1 MKKNDFSSDQE
12 FEKILKE
19 KMNELSASVD
29 CFDKISARAFP
40 EKDSD
45 FSECGFT
52 VSDLENV
59 TGKRRFPPVLRW
71 VSAAAAI
78 VLCIGVI
85 PKTAIINSLRDP
97 AEKSSG
103 KSTYTRL
110 LSEIKDE
117 TQSGSYYI
125 CDLSLDD
132 YISRDVLVTPLYSC
146 PFEESNEDMNVR
158 LYIRYI
164 GGIRTNQI
172 YAVKYRGT
180 YSEDNIV
187 AAAETGVSFSEKEE
201 EILEQNPTFS
211 FSTQDN
217 AVTAVS
223 AAFRGTNNGQLI
235 DHDGNEVSAASFSGF
250 SLYKKGKNTETI
262 NTDVVYY
269 RSSSDETYYYD
280 TLTTGSSNNVIDIAR
295 DSWETS
301 VSSDGSAE
309 NPADNTDVMTRTQLF
324 TGTYENK
331 NNIWYF
337 TPTCVYPWIDE
348 NVSLPENEYITEVHN
363 SYETTGKILSQIA
376 LPDDTSFQRSL
387 NVYIGQKSPIALYP
401 ENHRENKQFYSTLSL
416 ECIFYSS
423 ITANTISTE
432 FDKLENEL
440 THIRLSEKNETI
452 MQASKE
458 ALELEE
464 QKILAEM
471 KQLQQHVVFL
481 EETEKALNAE
491 EERQNAE
498 AAEKRREEIE
508 NYQKKMQ
515 DILTDRD
522 QNTEEAEQNRQNAE
536 EALKKLLEN
545 QEDIITQNNNT
556 P

>member
-1 MKKNDFSSDQE
+1 
-12 FEKILKE
+12 
-19 KMNELSASVD
+19 MNELSASVD

-45 FSECGFT
+45 FSDCGLT

-172 YAVKYRGT
+172 YAVKYRGN

-201 EILEQNPTFS
+201 EILEQKVKNGDTVE
-211 FSTQDN
+211 TGD
-217 AVTAVS
+217 TIGAVS
-223 AAFRGTNNGQLI
+223 T
-235 DHDGNEVSAASFSGF
+235 V
-250 SLYKKGKNTETI
+250 
-262 NTDVVYY
+262 
-269 RSSSDETYYYD
+269 
-280 TLTTGSSNNVIDIAR
+280 
-295 DSWETS
+295 
-301 VSSDGSAE
+301 
-309 NPADNTDVMTRTQLF
+309 P
-324 TGTYENK
+324 
-331 NNIWYF
+331 
-337 TPTCVYPWIDE
+337 C
-348 NVSLPENEYITEVHN
+348 
-363 SYETTGKILSQIA
+363 
-376 LPDDTSFQRSL
+376 
-387 NVYIGQKSPIALYP
+387 
-401 ENHRENKQFYSTLSL
+401 
-416 ECIFYSS
+416 ECEDQS
-423 ITANTISTE
+423 
-432 FDKLENEL
+432 
-440 THIRLSEKNETI
+440 HIHIEAYKNETCI
-452 MQASKE
+452 S
-458 ALELEE
+458 
-464 QKILAEM
+464 ILGLFE
-471 KQLQQHVVFL
+471 
-481 EETEKALNAE
+481 
-491 EERQNAE
+491 
-498 AAEKRREEIE
+498 
-508 NYQKKMQ
+508 
-515 DILTDRD
+515 
-522 QNTEEAEQNRQNAE
+522 
-536 EALKKLLEN
+536 
-545 QEDIITQNNNT
+545 
-556 P
+556 

>member
-1 MKKNDFSSDQE
+1 MKKNDFNSNQE
-12 FEKILKE
+12 FEKLLKE
-19 KMNELSASVD
+19 KMNELSTSVD
-29 CFDKISARAFP
+29 CFNKISARAFP

-45 FSECGFT
+45 FSDCGLT

-59 TGKRRFPPVLRW
+59 TGKRRFPPVFRW

-103 KSTYTRL
+103 KSAYTRL
-110 LSEIKDE
+110 LSEIKNE

-158 LYIRYI
+158 LYIRHI
-164 GGIRTNQI
+164 GGLRTNQI

-201 EILEQNPTFS
+201 EILEQLLTFS

-217 AVTAVS
+217 AVVAVS
-223 AAFRGTNNGQLI
+223 ASFRCSNDGQLI
-235 DHDGNEVSAASFSGF
+235 DHDGNEVSAASFSSF

-269 RSSSDETYYYD
+269 RNNSDEDYYYD
-280 TLTTGSSNNVIDIAR
+280 TLTTDSNGNVIDIAR

-309 NPADNTDVMTRTQLF
+309 IPAENTDVMTRTQLF

-337 TPTCVYPWIDE
+337 TPVCVYPWLDE
-348 NVSLPENEYITEVHN
+348 YVSLPKDEYITEIHN
-363 SYETTGKILSQIA
+363 SYETTGRILSQIA
-376 LPDDTSFQRSL
+376 LPEDTSFQRSL

-401 ENHRENKQFYSTLSL
+401 ENHKESKQFFSTLSI
-416 ECIFYSS
+416 ECIFYSNV
-423 ITANTISTE
+423 TADTISTE
-432 FDKLENEL
+432 FDELEKEL
-440 THIRLSEKNETI
+440 AHLRLNEKNETM

-471 KQLQQHVVFL
+471 KQLQQHAVFL
-481 EETEKALNAE
+481 EETEKALEAEKERLNAE
-491 EERQNAE
+491 T
-498 AAEKRREEIE
+498 AEKRREEIE
-508 NYQKKMQ
+508 NYEEKIKNLLADME
-515 DILTDRD
+515 
-522 QNTEEAEQNRQNAE
+522 QNTEETEQNRQEAE

-545 QEDIITQNNNT
+545 QEDTITQNDHT

>member
-158 LYIRYI
+158 L
-164 GGIRTNQI
+164 
-172 YAVKYRGT
+172 
-180 YSEDNIV
+180 
-187 AAAETGVSFSEKEE
+187 
-201 EILEQNPTFS
+201 
-211 FSTQDN
+211 
-217 AVTAVS
+217 
-223 AAFRGTNNGQLI
+223 
-235 DHDGNEVSAASFSGF
+235 
-250 SLYKKGKNTETI
+250 
-262 NTDVVYY
+262 
-269 RSSSDETYYYD
+269 
-280 TLTTGSSNNVIDIAR
+280 
-295 DSWETS
+295 
-301 VSSDGSAE
+301 
-309 NPADNTDVMTRTQLF
+309 
-324 TGTYENK
+324 
-331 NNIWYF
+331 
-337 TPTCVYPWIDE
+337 
-348 NVSLPENEYITEVHN
+348 
-363 SYETTGKILSQIA
+363 
-376 LPDDTSFQRSL
+376 
-387 NVYIGQKSPIALYP
+387 
-401 ENHRENKQFYSTLSL
+401 
-416 ECIFYSS
+416 
-423 ITANTISTE
+423 
-432 FDKLENEL
+432 
-440 THIRLSEKNETI
+440 
-452 MQASKE
+452 
-458 ALELEE
+458 
-464 QKILAEM
+464 
-471 KQLQQHVVFL
+471 
-481 EETEKALNAE
+481 
-491 EERQNAE
+491 
-498 AAEKRREEIE
+498 
-508 NYQKKMQ
+508 
-515 DILTDRD
+515 
-522 QNTEEAEQNRQNAE
+522 
-536 EALKKLLEN
+536 
-545 QEDIITQNNNT
+545 
-556 P
+556 

>member
-12 FEKILKE
+12 FEKLLKE

-71 VSAAAAI
+71 VSVAAAI

-85 PKTAIINSLRDP
+85 PKTAIINSLREP

-117 TQSGSYYI
+117 TRSGSYYI

-158 LYIRYI
+158 LYIRNI
-164 GGIRTNQI
+164 GGLRTNQI

-187 AAAETGVSFSEKEE
+187 AAAETGVSFTKKEA
-201 EILEQNPTFS
+201 EILEQDLSFS

-223 AAFRGTNNGQLI
+223 AAFKCTNDGKLI
-235 DHDGNEVSAASFSGF
+235 DHDGNKVSAASFSGF

-262 NTDVVYY
+262 NTDVIYY
-269 RSSSDETYYYD
+269 RSTSDEEYYYD
-280 TLTTGSSNNVIDIAR
+280 TLTTDSSGNVIDIAR

-309 NPADNTDVMTRTQLF
+309 IPAENTDVMTRTQLF

-331 NNIWYF
+331 NNIFYF
-337 TPTCVYPWIDE
+337 TPVCIYPWLDE
-348 NVSLPENEYITEVHN
+348 YVSLPEDEYITEVHN
-363 SYETTGKILSQIA
+363 SYETTGEILSQIA
-376 LPDDTSFQRSL
+376 LPADTSFQRSL
-387 NVYIGQKSPIALYP
+387 NVYIGKKSPIGMYP
-401 ENHRENKQFYSTLSL
+401 ETHKENKQFYSTLSL
-416 ECIFYSS
+416 ECIFYSNV
-423 ITANTISTE
+423 TADTINTE
-432 FDKLENEL
+432 FDELENEL
-440 THIRLSEKNETI
+440 AHIRLNEKNETM

-458 ALELEE
+458 VLELEE

-471 KQLQQHVVFL
+471 KQLQQHAAFL
-481 EETEKALNAE
+481 EETEKAMKAE
-491 EERQNAE
+491 KERQNAE

-508 NYQKKMQ
+508 NYQERMQ
-515 DILTDRD
+515 DLLADRD
-522 QNTEEAEQNRQNAE
+522 QNTEEAEQNRQEAE

-545 QEDIITQNNNT
+545 QEDTIRQNNNT

>member
-12 FEKILKE
+12 FEKLLKE

-59 TGKRRFPPVLRW
+59 TGKRRITPVFRW

-85 PKTAIINSLRDP
+85 PKTAIINSLRES

-103 KSTYTRL
+103 KTTYNEL
-110 LSEIKDE
+110 LSEIKEE

-164 GGIRTNQI
+164 GGLRTNQI
-172 YAVKYRGT
+172 YAVKYRGN

-201 EILEQNPTFS
+201 DILEQNLTFS

-223 AAFRGTNNGQLI
+223 AAFKCNYNGKLT

-269 RSSSDETYYYD
+269 RSRSDETYYYD
-280 TLTTGSSNNVIDIAR
+280 TLTTDSSNNVIDIAR

-309 NPADNTDVMTRTQLF
+309 IPAENTDVMTRTQLF

-337 TPTCVYPWIDE
+337 TPVCVYPWLDE

-363 SYETTGKILSQIA
+363 SYETTGEILSQIA
-376 LPDDTSFQRSL
+376 LPMDTSFQRSL

-423 ITANTISTE
+423 TTTDTISDE
-432 FDKLENEL
+432 FDELEKEL
-440 THIRLSEKNETI
+440 THIRLTEKNQTAIE
-452 MQASKE
+452 AEKH

-471 KQLQQHVVFL
+471 KILQQHAAFL
-481 EETEKALNAE
+481 EAAEKAQNAE
-491 EERQNAE
+491 EERMNAE
-498 AAEKRREEIE
+498 TAEKRRDEIQSYDE
-508 NYQKKMQ
+508 KMKNLLS
-515 DILTDRD
+515 DMK
-522 QNTEEAEQNRQNAE
+522 QNTEETEQKRQKAED
-536 EALKKLLEN
+536 ALKILLEN
-545 QEDIITQNNNT
+545 QEDTITQNSNI

>member
-12 FEKILKE
+12 FEKLLKE

-85 PKTAIINSLRDP
+85 PKTAIINSLREP

-103 KSTYTRL
+103 TSTYSRL

-132 YISRDVLVTPLYSC
+132 YISRDILVTPLYSC

-158 LYIRYI
+158 LYIRNI
-164 GGIRTNQI
+164 GGLRTNQI

-180 YSEDNIV
+180 YSEENIV
-187 AAAETGVSFSEKEE
+187 AVAETGVSFTEKEE
-201 EILEQNPTFS
+201 KILEQNLSFS

-217 AVTAVS
+217 AVTAAA
-223 AAFRGTNNGQLI
+223 AAFKCSYDGQLT
-235 DHDGNEVSAASFSGF
+235 DHDGNKVSAASFSGF

-262 NTDVVYY
+262 LTDIVYY
-269 RSSSDETYYYD
+269 RNNSDEEYYYD
-280 TLTTGSSNNVIDIAR
+280 TLTTDSSGNVIHIAR

-309 NPADNTDVMTRTQLF
+309 IPAENTDVMTRTQLF
-324 TGTYENK
+324 TETYEKK

-337 TPTCVYPWIDE
+337 TPVCVYPWIDE
-348 NVSLPENEYITEVHN
+348 NVSLPKDEYITEVHN
-363 SYETTGKILSQIA
+363 SYETTGEILSQIA
-376 LPDDTSFQRSL
+376 LPEDTSFQRSL
-387 NVYIGQKSPIALYP
+387 NVYIGQKSPIVLYP
-401 ENHRENKQFYSTLSL
+401 ESQRENKQFYSTLGL
-416 ECIFYSS
+416 EDVFQSTV
-423 ITANTISTE
+423 TADKISDE
-432 FDKLENEL
+432 FDELEKEL
-440 THIRLSEKNETI
+440 SHIRLTEKNQTDIE
-452 MQASKE
+452 AEKH

-471 KQLQQHVVFL
+471 EKLRQQAAFL
-481 EETEKALNAE
+481 EATEKAQNAE
-491 EERQNAE
+491 EERMNAE
-498 AAEKRREEIE
+498 AAEKRRQE
-508 NYQKKMQ
+508 
-515 DILTDRD
+515 
-522 QNTEEAEQNRQNAE
+522 AE
-536 EALKKLLEN
+536 EALKKVLEN
-545 QEDIITQNNNT
+545 QEDTITQNDHT